1 MRKMIS
7 IISRPRLAWPLL
19 AAAAFALSFLA
30 GCASTQPHMQNA
42 LDHLE
47 AARGEL
53 QEATPGKGGHRE
65 RALELVNEA
74 IRQVEMGMNFARR
87 R

>member
-1 MRKMIS
+1 MRTMLAVV
-7 IISRPRLAWPLL
+7 SRPRLAWPLL
-19 AAAAFALSFLA
+19 AAAVFGLSFLA

-53 QEATPGKGGHRE
+53 QAATPGKGGHRE
-65 RALELVNEA
+65 RALELVNDA
-74 IRQVEMGMNFARR
+74 IRQVEMGMNFASRR
-87 R
+87 